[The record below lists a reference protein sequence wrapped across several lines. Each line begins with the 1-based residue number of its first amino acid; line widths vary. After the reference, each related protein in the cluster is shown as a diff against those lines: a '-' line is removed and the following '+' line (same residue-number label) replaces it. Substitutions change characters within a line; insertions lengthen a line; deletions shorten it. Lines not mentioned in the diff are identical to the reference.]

1 MSELRHPNRDQN
13 QQAIRA
19 DLLKTCYSYL
29 RDNFH
34 KFGEAKKIQIA
45 LQLVSKDIPNK
56 MEHSGT
62 MTFMDLAKKALDGDD
77 TQIDPG
83 QVQD

>member
-13 QQAIRA
+13 QQVIRA
-19 DLLKTCYSYL
+19 ELLKTCYSYL

-62 MTFMDLAKKALDGDD
+62 MTFMDLAKKALDGED
-77 TQIDPG
+77 TQAGAGD
-83 QVQD
+83 VQE